1 MASTVHLPE
10 DLAARLAVEADRRG
24 LSMDELLVEIVADR
38 LLTVAAPSDPDAL
51 EAFIGC
57 GASGTGELF
66 DIHAARTELAGR
78 KLAEGA

>member
-10 DLAARLAVEADRRG
+10 DLAARLAAEAGRRG

-38 LLTVAAPSDPDAL
+38 LSTVVEPSDPDSL

-57 GASGTGELF
+57 GASGTREPF
-66 DIHAARTELAGR
+66 DIHAARTGLAGR

>member
-10 DLAARLAVEADRRG
+10 DLAARLAAEADRRG

-38 LLTVAAPSDPDAL
+38 LPTIAERSDPL

-57 GASGTGELF
+57 GASGTREPF